1 METLKSKSRVGSIFV
16 DKIKRV
22 VAAIQR
28 ESEVFDYLI
37 EWEFSRQDKLKPTTS
52 IVKGSHLAFVKP
64 LFFRRYVEANHI
76 KPSTES
82 KVHT

>member
-1 METLKSKSRVGSIFV
+1 MENLKVKQRVGSIFL

-28 ESEVFDYLI
+28 ESDVFDYLI
-37 EWEFSRQDKLKPTTS
+37 EWEFSKKDNLKPTTS
-52 IVKGSHLAFVKP
+52 IVKGSHLVFVKP

-76 KPSTES
+76 R
-82 KVHT
+82 